1 MKYEIRRDEALKTST
16 VTFSW
21 TDGEVE
27 DVILSP
33 AEKQLMDN
41 QIDSTKNAAMV
52 VLIVA
57 AGIEESSAR
66 DKRQF
71 N

>member
-1 MKYEIRRDEALKTST
+1 MKYEVRRDEALKTST

-21 TDGEVE
+21 TDGEIG

-33 AEKQLMDN
+33 AEKELMDD
-41 QIDSTKNAAMV
+41 QIESAKNAAMV

-57 AGIEESSAR
+57 KGIEESSAR
-66 DKRQF
+66 DRRQF
-71 N
+71 H